1 MGGQTGGGRGH
12 RWFSRRA
19 VARAPPSLCLALAP
33 PSGRPSQAELWEPE
47 SSMQTPV
54 PEGVHRRVT
63 RDSLSGMSEF
73 QTLGA
78 HEAGAEPARDREGR
92 SAGGGGSFPSFE
104 TGPWVALSLIAPS
117 ESECDIPAGSSQEN
131 KTLTQPPS
139 GAARCP
145 RCHPQSSRGGHLRD
159 DLCWDARSH
168 SPRPWKGTQGLPYTN
183 KSVHSHGGGQRDP
196 RIAAGPEQPAGP
208 AAPHPAPPPPRR
220 TATSKG
226 TRERHRNRAPC
237 LPRAPRSP
245 SSPPFQAPPLR
256 GARAVCGGRPSSN
269 ERSTPPSACVEFF
282 PRLPKD
288 PPLSCTTW
296 SPASRSVPSAPCCI
310 RVTDLPSQVRDFQGG
325 GQGGGRATSPQR
337 AAVSRG
343 PPAPAVAGP
352 LSPSPVSSELGAS
365 LLHAG
370 ADPRLLLA
378 RPLAVTLRLPSWV
391 MGPPHRHGVGV
402 PAPRAPVTLL
412 SAVTCTRLHLT
423 LCSVP
428 VPLRCVCRGGGGRG
442 RGRASLV
449 TRLGLVC
456 SWGLK
461 YTRQKSRLTPTSHR
475 SCPLPS

>member
-1 MGGQTGGGRGH
+1 MAGQTGGGRGH

-19 VARAPPSLCLALAP
+19 AARAPPSLCLALAP

-78 HEAGAEPARDREGR
+78 HEAAAEPARDREGR
-92 SAGGGGSFPSFE
+92 PAGGGGSFPSFE
-104 TGPWVALSLIAPS
+104 TCPWVALSLIAPS

-145 RCHPQSSRGGHLRD
+145 RCRPQSSRGGHLRD

-256 GARAVCGGRPSSN
+256 GARAVCGGS
-269 ERSTPPSACVEFF
+269 
-282 PRLPKD
+282 
-288 PPLSCTTW
+288 PL
-296 SPASRSVPSAPCCI
+296 
-310 RVTDLPSQVRDFQGG
+310 L
-325 GQGGGRATSPQR
+325 
-337 AAVSRG
+337 
-343 PPAPAVAGP
+343 
-352 LSPSPVSSELGAS
+352 
-365 LLHAG
+365 
-370 ADPRLLLA
+370 
-378 RPLAVTLRLPSWV
+378 
-391 MGPPHRHGVGV
+391 
-402 PAPRAPVTLL
+402 
-412 SAVTCTRLHLT
+412 
-423 LCSVP
+423 
-428 VPLRCVCRGGGGRG
+428 
-442 RGRASLV
+442 
-449 TRLGLVC
+449 
-456 SWGLK
+456 
-461 YTRQKSRLTPTSHR
+461 
-475 SCPLPS
+475 